1 MDHVSDIQMLEMLGG
16 HVPQAEQERLQEHIA
31 DCSDCQIRLQEYE
44 QTWSD
49 LAEGAID
56 TSEHDLVEGV
66 MSGLPEETR
75 PIKFW
80 PATSLARI
88 AASILLAVFLGHVVG
103 KFTAEKPKSPE
114 DIVVAQAMFL
124 DVLAPGSKVGWSE
137 PVRTED
143 PQEEESNHE
152 TTS

>member
-1 MDHVSDIQMLEMLGG
+1 MEHVSDIQMLELLGG
-16 HVPQAEQERLQEHIA
+16 HMLHAEQKRLQEHIA
-31 DCSDCQIRLQEYE
+31 DCTDCQIRLQEYE

-49 LAEGAID
+49 LAAGDVD
-56 TSEHDLVEGV
+56 TSDHDLVESV
-66 MSGLPEETR
+66 MSGLPEEIR

-88 AASILLAVFLGHVVG
+88 AASILLAVFLGHVLG
-103 KFTAEKPKSPE
+103 KFNVEKPKPPE
-114 DIVVAQAMFL
+114 DIVVAHALFL

-137 PVRTED
+137 PVRTEE